1 MRTTLNVKSCF
12 KSILC
17 ILFLFCFS
25 LVSIPTFA
33 TADIKVYD
41 YANLFSTEEL
51 EELEATAKTLSE
63 TYQLDVGIVTT
74 NDAEGKTAEAYAD
87 DFYDNKGYGYGSNAD
102 GLLFLM
108 DMDNR
113 KIWIFT
119 CGLGIQYFTD
129 ARIEKILDSLYEYVS
144 NADYYGAANDFLE
157 LTKSYINK
165 GIPTNQHTVDRTPHV
180 PFQNA
185 AGQPLN
191 SRSIG
196 LSIIAA
202 IIGSGIITL
211 IARGIVIYRY
221 KHPHFTEP
229 STKPD
234 SGSVH
239 YTQREDRFVSTH
251 THKVKIEKNNNGT
264 STTHTSSSGRSHG
277 GGGRSF

>member
-12 KSILC
+12 KTIVY

-33 TADIKVYD
+33 VADIKVYD
-41 YANLFSTEEL
+41 YANLFATEEL
-51 EELEATAKTLSE
+51 EQLEGAAKTLSE

-87 DFYDNKGYGYGSNAD
+87 DFYDNNGYGYGSNAD
-102 GLLFLM
+102 GLLFLI

-113 KIWIFT
+113 KIWLST

-129 ARIEKILDSLYEYVS
+129 ARIEKMLDSLYEYVS
-144 NADYYGAANDFLE
+144 NADYYGAANDFLQ
-157 LTKSYINK
+157 LTESYINK
-165 GIPTNQHTVDRTPHV
+165 GIPANQHTVDTTPHV

-191 SRSIG
+191 SRNVG

-211 IARGIVIYRY
+211 IARAIVIYCY
-221 KHPHFTEP
+221 KHPRFTEP
-229 STKPD
+229 PTKPD
-234 SGSVH
+234 GGSVH

-251 THKVKIEKNNNGT
+251 THKTKIERSNSGT
-264 STTHTSSSGRSHG
+264 STTHKSSSGRSHG